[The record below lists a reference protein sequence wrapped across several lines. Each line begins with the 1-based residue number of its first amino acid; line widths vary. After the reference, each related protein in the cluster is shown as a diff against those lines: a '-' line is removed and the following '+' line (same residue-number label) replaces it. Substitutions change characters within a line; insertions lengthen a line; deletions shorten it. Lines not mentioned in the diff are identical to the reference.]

1 MKDVFYG
8 IVAIVS
14 SFALWH
20 VIYAWLGLLLMK
32 LGVKKLGHYC
42 MAMSLAPHPV
52 RNTDL
57 VEKCPYNQENCDK
70 CGLWTCPNYRMDRR
84 PKK

>member
-8 IVAIVS
+8 IVGIVS

-20 VIYAWLGLLLMK
+20 LIDAWLGLLLMK
-32 LGVKKLGHYC
+32 SGVKKLGHYF
-42 MAMSLAPHPV
+42 MAMSLAPLPV

-57 VEKCPYNQENCDK
+57 VEKCPYNQENCNA
-70 CGLWTCPNYRMDRR
+70 CRLWTCPNYRKE
-84 PKK
+84 KKDK